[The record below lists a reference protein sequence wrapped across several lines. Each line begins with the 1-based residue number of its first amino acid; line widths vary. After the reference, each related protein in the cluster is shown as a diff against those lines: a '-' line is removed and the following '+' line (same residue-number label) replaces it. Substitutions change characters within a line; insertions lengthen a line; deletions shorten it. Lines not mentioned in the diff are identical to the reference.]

1 MDDFLFDPWSADGA
15 DTGSPSTETEENA
28 AAEETAAAEEDVTT
42 DQDAIVEKGD
52 ATDEHGTAP
61 DTKSPRRWTVR
72 SGPTEAPRNP
82 VSSSAAPFHSIPD
95 HPRLP
100 GEDQPSLLAKRL
112 RAMAVPRIE
121 ETATRLRAA
130 RHRTLLDDRLDH
142 SEPVL
147 RFRLI
152 PWEGPFDEA
161 PTVAGS
167 VFELIVAEPDVVIA
181 RRWLH
186 PVAEAPETEVRVHAE
201 KLDEAWI
208 DRQLVAF
215 VEKSLQRG

>member
-1 MDDFLFDPWSADGA
+1 MEDFLFDPWSADDA
-15 DTGSPSTETEENA
+15 DTGSPSTQTGEEAET
-28 AAEETAAAEEDVTT
+28 TAA
-42 DQDAIVEKGD
+42 
-52 ATDEHGTAP
+52 DEIAP
-61 DTKSPRRWTVR
+61 ETRSPRRWTVR
-72 SGPTEAPRNP
+72 AEPAEAPRR
-82 VSSSAAPFHSIPD
+82 SSAPEPTPSPPTPGPSAPQPFHSIPD

-100 GEDQPSLLAKRL
+100 GEDQPSLVAKRL
-112 RAMAVPRIE
+112 RAMAVPLIE
-121 ETATRLRAA
+121 EAAIRLRAA
-130 RHRTLLDDRLDH
+130 RHRTLLDDRLDR

-167 VFELIVAEPDVVIA
+167 VFELILAEPDVVIA
-181 RRWLH
+181 RRWLD
-186 PVAEAPETEVRVHAE
+186 PVAEAPETEIRVDAE

-208 DRQLVAF
+208 DRQLMAF